1 LPDAESV
8 EEKPSPVEMSGDA
21 SQSSA
26 VADAAPL
33 TQEEKS
39 EISEKI
45 YLTVRNELIRRY
57 GSDLVRET
65 PEHWEFSIKW
75 VPKEGGDEV
84 TMSVS
89 INSHG
94 GLRLVFSKS
103 AVRRI
108 SSPYDKIA
116 NALLVVLHEGTQ
128 LALSGG
134 EEGTP
139 TLQCVFYPGTKY
151 SEKEPDSVKK
161 MQQLVTDLIKTVL
174 MA

>member
-1 LPDAESV
+1 
-8 EEKPSPVEMSGDA
+8 VEMSGGA

-26 VADAAPL
+26 VADAVPL
-33 TQEEKS
+33 THKEKS
-39 EISEKI
+39 EISRKI
-45 YLTVRNELIRRY
+45 YLTVRDELIRRY
-57 GSDLVRET
+57 GSDLVQET
-65 PEHWEFSIKW
+65 PKYWEFSMKW

-84 TMSVS
+84 KMAVS

-108 SSPYDKIA
+108 SFPYDKIE
-116 NALLVVLHEGTQ
+116 NALIVVLHEGTQ

-139 TLQCVFYPGTKY
+139 TVQCVFYPGRKY